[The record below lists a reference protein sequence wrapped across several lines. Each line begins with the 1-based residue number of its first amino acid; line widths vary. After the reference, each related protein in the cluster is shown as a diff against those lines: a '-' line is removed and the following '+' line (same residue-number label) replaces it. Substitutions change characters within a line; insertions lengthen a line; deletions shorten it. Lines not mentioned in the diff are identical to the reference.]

1 MYGVL
6 LLPFH
11 GEPTLVSSF
20 HSRGEFLAAMNLED
34 TPEGWQA
41 ALQYERAVYEIM
53 SPAEIE
59 GILREVS
66 ATFPDTFEGCAIL
79 IAEWVDTQSSNAI
92 LPEGARS
99 E

>member
-20 HSRGEFLAAMNLED
+20 RSRREFLAAMSLD
-34 TPEGWQA
+34 DSPEGWEA
-41 ALQYERAVYEIM
+41 ALRYERAVYEIAG
-53 SPAEIE
+53 PAEIE
-59 GILREVS
+59 VVLREVS
-66 ATFPDTFEGCAIL
+66 ATFPDSFEGCAIL
-79 IAEWVDTQSSNAI
+79 IAEWVDTQKSNSI
-92 LPEGARS
+92 LPEGATS

>member
-20 HSRGEFLAAMNLED
+20 RSRREFLAAMSLED
-34 TPEGWQA
+34 SPEGWQA
-41 ALQYERAVYEIM
+41 ALEYERAVYEIL
-53 SPAEIE
+53 SPVEIE
-59 GILREVS
+59 GVLREVS
-66 ATFPDTFEGCAIL
+66 ASFPDLFEGCAIL
-79 IAEWVDTQSSNAI
+79 IAEWVDTQSANSI
-92 LPEGARS
+92 LPEEVTS

>member
-11 GEPTLVSSF
+11 GEPTLVASF
-20 HSRGEFLAAMNLED
+20 RSRGEFLAAMNLED
-34 TPEGWQA
+34 SPEGWQA
-41 ALQYERAVYEIM
+41 ALQYERAVYEIA

-59 GILREVS
+59 AVLREVS
-66 ATFPDTFEGCAIL
+66 ASFPDSFEGCAIQ
-79 IAEWVDTQSSNAI
+79 IAEWVDTQSANSI
-92 LPEGARS
+92 LPEEVTS